1 MKPTLPTFL
10 SALGSKLTSFK
21 NLSALVVL
29 LLMSGGVWGQS
40 CANYTVA
47 STTGITY
54 SSIASTGTS
63 ISGTWRNALS
73 TDDNLSAAQNIG
85 FPFYYRGVSYTQFS
99 ISTNGFLTF
108 NTGTAAI
115 GSLTGAYG
123 YQNTMFSSASGSVTT
138 LAPFYDDQQTAGN
151 LGTQTD
157 LNNTYKY
164 LLSGTAGSRV
174 ATIEWVNSQDFSS
187 TSTSS
192 FNYQIKLYESDG
204 HIEFIYGAMT
214 LANSGTITTMSYSL
228 GINGPTITAT
238 PTAAELL
245 TQQTANTATFSATAS
260 NVLGGATPGNM
271 PTANSMISF
280 TPTSA
285 TVPTALTFSNIGSGA
300 MRLNWTDTSADEL
313 GFIIERSTD
322 NSTFTTLATLAAN
335 TVTYNAINLAANTT
349 YYFKVSPLREAKG
362 AALSGNQTT
371 AVAPTFA
378 SVISIDGNTAVPG
391 TSYPTITAAVADL
404 GGTIASAI
412 TIQLTSTYNAANE
425 TYPIQLP
432 YVAGSSANNT
442 LTIVQASGVSGTII
456 DSSNASSTFIIDGGN
471 YWIIDGRSGGTGSTK
486 DLVISN
492 SSVTGTAIQLI
503 NDASYNTLKYCTFK
517 GVNTSA
523 ASGVVVIGSTTTT
536 AATGNDYNTITYCDV
551 RDGAT
556 TPTNGIYSKNT
567 NGTNNNNLISY
578 NNVYNFFR
586 DATNI
591 DSYGIYITTG
601 NNDITIDNNSLYQT
615 VTRTLSC
622 ACIASGTAA
631 GSIPIATTSASGYNF
646 TITNNYIGGSAPLA
660 AGTAWTVTSTNA
672 TLSYYVFQGI
682 RMLTSLTGATS
693 TIQGNTIK
701 NINITTTNAASN
713 QGGIIATG
721 GNVNINNNTIGD
733 PDASGSSPSIVFNNG
748 GTGGEFNGIRTGAST
763 ATNGALSIT
772 NNTIAGIIINPV
784 SGVGTVDFVGIRF
797 GTTIG
802 GTSNIAS
809 TNTIGSLTVA
819 NSIVNSTAKEITGI
833 YFQSISPINT
843 ASNNII
849 SNLSS
854 TYSSSATTNRI
865 YGIYTTTA
873 SGLAGGT
880 NSIIGNTIKNLTTTC
895 LLAKTTVASMSN
907 GNISIYGIYA
917 NSTTTNSLIS
927 SNIIFGLKNTS
938 TTTASH
944 ILGIYALAPATT
956 YTNIIEKNSIYNLGF
971 SGSSTSAITTVQGI
985 LTPSSATICTIKNN
999 TIRLG
1004 YDASGTQLNNGMYI
1018 YGIYDQTTTTGSMNI
1033 WHNTVYIG
1041 GNAVAS
1047 TAYPT
1052 YCFVSTATTPT
1063 RLFQNNIFINARS
1076 NAAGTGK
1083 HYAVWYAGTSTNPTG
1098 LTSNYNLFRATGTGG
1113 NIGYYNLGDRTDL
1126 TAWRTA
1132 TGQDAN
1138 SISTDPCLN
1147 APTATTP
1154 NLHLTTCSGA
1164 GSPAEAAGTLI
1175 ASVTDDFDGETRSSL
1190 SPTDM
1195 GADAGNY
1202 GNTGSDMKATA
1213 LVSPTTTG
1221 CKTATET
1228 VSVSVTNM
1236 SSVAIDFSVNNVTVA
1251 VTATGGYSSSVVLS
1265 TGTLAAGSSQT
1276 VTMPA
1281 TIDLTANGTYTFNA
1295 STSVTGDINT
1305 ANDAMTASSVIIFGG
1320 TYTVGTGG
1328 NYATI
1333 AAAVTAYNA
1342 AACFS
1347 SNVVFSLTDATYD
1360 IGTTA
1365 LTINQNA
1372 NSGAY
1377 TLTIKPADGLS
1388 PTITGA
1394 VASNTIFNIRAK
1406 NVIIDGSNTAG
1417 GTTRNLTI
1425 TNTST
1430 TSPIVILIGNSGT
1443 STATALTNVTIKNA
1457 ILINGATTSNAVIVA
1472 NNLAAAGYFNN
1483 ITIQNN
1489 SIQKAYI
1496 GIYALATAATG
1507 NGSGLLIKDNDLNAT
1522 SPNALTY
1529 TGIFVQG
1536 VDGAT
1541 VSNNNIANITSSTV
1555 SPYGVVFY
1563 TGTNSGSISGN
1574 TISALSYTG
1583 TYNYAPS
1590 GIISTATTATNILIY
1605 NNIISNISSSAAE
1618 STYTPIPSG
1627 IYISSINTSAYNN
1640 KIFNIKQTNTGGE
1653 PAFGINL
1660 SSASTTSGISVY
1672 NNFIFDIAGYGYSAL
1687 SYYNGYGIGLLSGGG
1702 YNLYNNT
1709 INMNT
1714 NQTTGVT
1721 SAIYI
1726 YSSLVTAGS
1735 VNIRNNIFA
1744 NTQTGGAAAANR
1756 YAIYCAAANTIF
1768 GTINHNDYYS
1778 AGTNLGYLG
1787 SARTDLAGIVS
1798 GFGGNANSISAL
1810 PSFTSA
1816 TDLHLT
1822 ASGNCSINNAGT
1834 PISGITTDYDGAT
1847 RSTTTPDIGAHEF
1860 TGDINT
1866 AGAASSTPT
1875 LCNNTILTNITHA
1888 TTVATGIGTATGLPT
1903 GVTAAWASDT
1913 ITISGTPTAS
1923 GTFNYTI
1930 PLSGGTCSVTATGTI
1945 TVNPSPTAL
1954 VLTGSLACAGATG
1967 TITSSTSVS
1976 GVDYQ
1981 LYDSANAAVGSV
1993 QAGTGSGLTWSSVA
2007 IATGYY
2013 AKATNATTSC
2023 VSSNSNNVAVATITD
2038 KTWLGTTNTSWNTAS
2053 NWSCGT
2059 LPSASDVIIISSGSP
2074 VLDTNFTVGAG
2085 GSLTLSG
2092 SGTLTISPTSTL
2104 TVTGTANFGGKA
2116 VTIKSN
2122 SSGNGAIGQVT
2133 GTNLT
2138 GATNVTVERYI
2149 PAKRSW
2155 RAITAPVTM
2164 STSIN
2169 ANWQE
2174 GSPVTGNG
2182 YGFDIWSTSG
2192 GTGIITGGT
2201 GSSLLA
2207 YDSTTN
2213 NTWSAITNTTTASS
2227 MMDGSKNKPF
2237 MAFVTGPYGTNNVTA
2252 GATETTLRATG
2263 TLLTGDKTY
2272 ATVANKYTFIGNPY
2286 ASPLDLTVVLN
2297 NTSNATASFAGNVWV
2312 WDANVLGTYSVGT
2325 YNLFDFAASNYSYT
2339 SSNANISGAQIQSG
2353 QAFFVKSTDGADF
2366 SIKEAHKGSVF
2377 TNAVF
2382 RSGAPE
2388 IMRVNLYKQVNNEW
2402 AGRDGAM
2409 TVILADANAN
2419 QTPNKMANGTEN
2431 IVFTKNGGNFASNHH
2446 LPLVATDVL
2455 NVKVW
2460 NTSAGANYKL
2470 KINTEQFTTTNLDAT
2485 LEDLFTN
2492 SRIPLALDGTA
2503 VEYPFTV
2510 TTDALST
2517 GDRFRIVFQTSTL
2530 GTTIPKATGF
2540 SIVPNPVTGDSFQVN
2555 LGSLATGTY
2564 SYSICNA
2571 IGQEVEKGSI
2581 NTTTQNTN
2589 YTVKFRETAA
2599 TGIYIM
2605 KIKGSDNSVFT
2616 AKLIK
2621 K

>member
-1 MKPTLPTFL
+1 MKPTLPNFL
-10 SALGSKLTSFK
+10 PALGSKLTSFK
-21 NLSALVVL
+21 NLSALVVVVL
-29 LLMSGGVWGQS
+29 LSGGAWAQS

-47 STTGITY
+47 RTTGISY
-54 SSIASTGTS
+54 PSIASTGTS

-85 FPFYYRGVSYTQFS
+85 FTFYYRGVAYTQFS

-108 NTGTAAI
+108 NTGTTAI
-115 GSLTGAYG
+115 GSSSTGAYG
-123 YQNTMFSSASGSVTT
+123 YQNSVFSTASGSVTT

-151 LGTQTD
+151 LGTQSD

-192 FNYQIKLYESDG
+192 FNYQINLYESDG

-214 LANSGTITTMSYSL
+214 LANTSTISTMSYSL
-228 GINGPTITAT
+228 GINGQTISAT
-238 PTAAELL
+238 PTIAELL
-245 TQQTANTATFSATAS
+245 TQQTVNTTTFSATAS
-260 NVLGGATPGNM
+260 NALGGATPGNM
-271 PTANSMISF
+271 PEANSMISF
-280 TPTSA
+280 TPSSA
-285 TVPTALTFSNIGSGA
+285 TEPTALTFSNISSGA
-300 MRLNWTDTSADEL
+300 IRLNWTDNSADEL

-322 NSTFTTLATLAAN
+322 NTTFTTLATLAAN

-362 AALSGNQTT
+362 TALSGNQSTT
-371 AVAPTFA
+371 VAPTYA
-378 SVISIDGNTAVPG
+378 SVISIDGNAAVPG
-391 TSYPTITAAVADL
+391 TSYPTITEAVADL

-412 TIQLTSTYNAANE
+412 TIQLTSTYVAANE

-432 YVAGSSANNT
+432 YVAGSSNANT
-442 LTIVQASGVSGTII
+442 LTIVQANGVSGTII
-456 DSSNASSTFIIDGGN
+456 DSSDASSTFIINEGD
-471 YWIIDGRSGGTGSTK
+471 YWIIDGRSGGNGSTK

-523 ASGVVVIGSTTTT
+523 SSGVLVIGSTTTS

-556 TPTNGIYSKNT
+556 TPTNGIYSRNT

-631 GSIPIATTSASGYNF
+631 GSIPIATTSSSGYNF

-660 AGTAWTVTSTNA
+660 AGTAWTVTSSNA
-672 TLSYYVFQGI
+672 ILSYYVFQGI

-733 PDASGSSPSIVFNNG
+733 PAASGSSPSIVINNG
-748 GTGGEFNGIRTGAST
+748 GANAEFNGIRTGAST

-772 NNTIAGIIINPV
+772 NNTIAGIKINPV
-784 SGVGTVDFVGIRF
+784 NGVGTVDFVGIRF

-819 NSIVNSTAKEITGI
+819 NSIVNSTAKEMTGI

-854 TYSSSATTNRI
+854 TYSSTATTNRI
-865 YGIYTTTA
+865 FGIYTTTA

-895 LLAKTTVASMSN
+895 LLVKSSVASMSN

-927 SNIIFGLKNTS
+927 SNVIFGLKNTS

-944 ILGIYALAPATT
+944 ILGIYAIAPATT

-971 SGSSTSAITTVQGI
+971 SGSSTSGITTVQGI
-985 LTPSSATICTIKNN
+985 LTPSTATICTIKNN
-999 TIRLG
+999 NIRLG
-1004 YDASGTQLNNGMYI
+1004 YDASGTELNNGMYI

-1033 WHNTVYIG
+1033 WHNTIYIG

-1052 YCFVSTATTPT
+1052 YCFVSTGTSAT
-1063 RLFQNNIFINARS
+1063 RVFQNNIFINARS

-1083 HYAVWYAGTSTNPTG
+1083 HYAVWYAGTSTNPAG

-1113 NIGYYNLGDRTDL
+1113 YNGYYNVADRTDL

-1147 APTATTP
+1147 DPTAATP
-1154 NLHLTTCSGA
+1154 NLHLTTCSGV
-1164 GSPAEAAGTLI
+1164 GSPAEGTGTLI
-1175 ASVTDDFDGETRSSL
+1175 ASVSDDFDGETRSSL
-1190 SPTDM
+1190 SPTDI

-1202 GNTGSDMKATA
+1202 GNTGSDMKAAA

-1251 VTATGGYSSSVVLS
+1251 VTATGGYSSSVVLN
-1265 TGTLAAGSSQT
+1265 TGTLAAGLSQT

-1295 STSVTGDINT
+1295 TTSVTGDINT
-1305 ANDAMTASSVIIFGG
+1305 GNDAMAASSVIIFGG
-1320 TYTVGTGG
+1320 TYTVGSVG

-1342 AACFS
+1342 AACIS
-1347 SNVVFSLTDATYD
+1347 SNVVFSLTDAAYD

-1377 TLTIKPADGLS
+1377 TLTIKPAVGVS

-1394 VASNTIFNIRAK
+1394 VASSAIFNIRAK
-1406 NVIIDGSNTAG
+1406 NVIIDGSNTDG

-1430 TSPIVILIGNSGT
+1430 TSPYIIIIGNSGT
-1443 STATALTNVTIKNA
+1443 STATSLTDVTLKNT
-1457 ILINGATTSNAVIVA
+1457 ILINGVNTSTAVIVA

-1489 SIQKAYI
+1489 SVQKAYI
-1496 GIYALATAATG
+1496 GIYALATVATG
-1507 NGSGLLIKDNDLNAT
+1507 NGSGLLITGNDLNT
-1522 SPNALTY
+1522 SGANAITS
-1529 TGIFVQG
+1529 TGIYVQG

-1541 VSNNNIANITSSTV
+1541 VSNNNIGNITSSTL
-1555 SPYGVVFY
+1555 SP
-1563 TGTNSGSISGN
+1563 TGIWFTTATNSGSISGN
-1574 TISALSYTG
+1574 TITALSYTG
-1583 TYNYAPS
+1583 TGAFGPRGINLTTGTTTTAISVSNNTISNLTGSGTSSPSS
-1590 GIISTATTATNILIY
+1590 GIYTTSVNSSIF
-1605 NNIISNISSSAAE
+1605 NNKISNIK
-1618 STYTPIPSG
+1618 
-1627 IYISSINTSAYNN
+1627 N
-1640 KIFNIKQTNTGGE
+1640 TNTGGYL
-1653 PAFGINL
+1653 ANGIFL
-1660 SSASTTSGISVY
+1660 ASTSTTAGITLY
-1672 NNFIFDIAGYGYSAL
+1672 NNFIFDIAGYGYS
-1687 SYYNGYGIGLLSGGG
+1687 STVGDNGYGIVLYSGGG

-1714 NQTTGVT
+1714 NQTQGY
-1721 SAIYI
+1721 SGAIYI
-1726 YSSLVTAGS
+1726 YSSLVTAAS

-1744 NTQTGGAAAANR
+1744 NTQTAGAPEANR
-1756 YAIYCAAANTIF
+1756 YAIYSAAANTIF
-1768 GTINHNDYYS
+1768 GTIDHNDYYS
-1778 AGTNLGYLG
+1778 TGTNLGYLG
-1787 SARTDLAGIVS
+1787 SARTNVAGIVT
-1798 GFGGNANSISAL
+1798 GFGGNVNSISVL
-1810 PSFTSA
+1810 PTFTSA

-1822 ASGNCSINNAGT
+1822 AAGNCSINNAGT

-1847 RSTTTPDIGAHEF
+1847 RSTSTPDIGADEF

-1903 GVTAAWASDT
+1903 GVTAAWASNT
-1913 ITISGTPTAS
+1913 ITISGTPSAT

-1930 PLSGGTCSVTATGTI
+1930 PLSGGTCTVNATGTI

-1954 VLTGSLACAGATG
+1954 VLTGSLVCAGTTG
-1967 TITSSTSVS
+1967 SITSSTSVS

-1993 QAGTGSGLTWSSVA
+1993 QAGTGSGLTWSSIA
-2007 IATGYY
+2007 IGTGYY
-2013 AKATNATTSC
+2013 ANATNSTTSC
-2023 VSSNSNNVAVATITD
+2023 VSSNSNNVAVGTITD
-2038 KTWLGTTNTSWNTAS
+2038 KTWIGGTSTSWNTAS

-2074 VLDTNFTVGAG
+2074 VLDTNFTVGSG
-2085 GSLTLSG
+2085 GSLTI
-2092 SGTLTISPTSTL
+2092 SGTSTTFTISPTSTL
-2104 TVTGTANFGGKA
+2104 TIVGATNFGDKA

-2122 SSGNGAIGQVT
+2122 STGNGAIGQVT
-2133 GTNLT
+2133 GTLS

-2164 STSIN
+2164 TTSIN

-2174 GSPVTGNG
+2174 GSPGTGNG
-2182 YGFDIWSTSG
+2182 YGFDIWSNSG

-2272 ATVANKYTFIGNPY
+2272 PTVANKYTFIGNPY
-2286 ASPLDLTVVLN
+2286 ASPLDLTAVLN
-2297 NTSNATASFAGNVWV
+2297 NTSNATASFGGNVWV

-2353 QAFFVKSTDGADF
+2353 QAFFVKSTDGANF

-2388 IMRVNLYKQVNNEW
+2388 ILRVNLYKQVNNEW
-2402 AGRDGAM
+2402 PGRDGTM

-2431 IVFTKNGGNFASNHH
+2431 IAFTKNGANFASNHH

-2460 NTSAGANYKL
+2460 NTTSGTNYKL
-2470 KINTEQFTTTNLDAT
+2470 KINTEEFATTNLSAT

-2492 SRIPLALDGTA
+2492 ARTPLSLDGSA
-2503 VEYPFTV
+2503 VEYPFSV

-2517 GDRFRIVFQTSTL
+2517 GDRFRIVFQTAALS
-2530 GTTIPKATGF
+2530 TTIPKATGF

-2555 LGSLATGTY
+2555 LGTLATGSY

-2581 NTTTQNTN
+2581 NNATQNTN

>member
-1 MKPTLPTFL
+1 MKPTLPNFL
-10 SALGSKLTSFK
+10 PALGSKLTSFK
-21 NLSALVVL
+21 NLSFLVVL
-29 LLMSGGVWGQS
+29 LLLSGGVWGQS

-285 TVPTALTFSNIGSGA
+285 TVPTALTFSNISSGA

-335 TVTYNAINLAANTT
+335 TVTYNVINLAANTN

-362 AALSGNQTT
+362 TALSGNQSTT
-371 AVAPTFA
+371 AAPTLA

-391 TSYPTITAAVADL
+391 TSYPTITEAVADL

-412 TIQLTSTYNAANE
+412 TLELTSTYNAALE

-432 YVAGSSANNT
+432 YVAGSSATNT
-442 LTIVQASGVSGTII
+442 LSIVQASGVSGKII

-486 DLVISN
+486 DLIISN

-517 GVNTSA
+517 GVNTTA
-523 ASGVVVIGSTTTT
+523 TSGVVVIGSTTTT

-556 TPTNGIYSKNT
+556 TPTNGIYSRGLT
-567 NGTNNNNLISY
+567 TGTNNNNLISY

-631 GSIPIATTSASGYNF
+631 GSIPIATSTASGYNF

-660 AGTAWTVTSTNA
+660 AGTAWTVTSSNA

-733 PDASGSSPSIVFNNG
+733 PDASGISPSIVFNNG

-763 ATNGALSIT
+763 GTTGALSIT

-873 SGLAGGT
+873 SGFVGGT

-985 LTPSSATICTIKNN
+985 LTPSTATICTIKNN
-999 TIRLG
+999 NIRLG

-1083 HYAVWYAGTSTNPTG
+1083 HYAVWYAGTSTNPSG

-1113 NIGYYNLGDRTDL
+1113 NIGYYNVGDRTDL
-1126 TAWRTA
+1126 TVWRNA

-1138 SISTDPCLN
+1138 SLDTDPVLN
-1147 APTATTP
+1147 SPTATTP
-1154 NLHLTTCSGA
+1154 NLHLTNVSSVASGA
-1164 GSPAEAAGTLI
+1164 ATFI
-1175 ASVTDDFDGETRSSL
+1175 ASVTDDMDGQPRSGTTDIGADEIGISGCWTGATSTDFNTTTNWEDSTVPSSGNNIVIPSPVINNPVLDTDRTIGTLNIGTDKTININGKILTINGAITGAGTIKGSATSSL
-1190 SPTDM
+1190 VIGGT
-1195 GADAGNY
+1195 AGTLNF
-1202 GNTGSDMKATA
+1202 TSGSRTLKDLSLTSNATA
-1213 LVSPTTTG
+1213 TLGTALDITAGTTSGTVTVGTTATLTTG
-1221 CKTATET
+1221 G
-1228 VSVSVTNM
+1228 N
-1236 SSVAIDFSVNNVTVA
+1236 
-1251 VTATGGYSSSVVLS
+1251 L
-1265 TGTLAAGSSQT
+1265 TLKS
-1276 VTMPA
+1276 
-1281 TIDLTANGTYTFNA
+1281 DANGT
-1295 STSVTGDINT
+1295 
-1305 ANDAMTASSVIIFGG
+1305 
-1320 TYTVGTGG
+1320 
-1328 NYATI
+1328 
-1333 AAAVTAYNA
+1333 
-1342 AACFS
+1342 
-1347 SNVVFSLTDATYD
+1347 
-1360 IGTTA
+1360 
-1365 LTINQNA
+1365 
-1372 NSGAY
+1372 
-1377 TLTIKPADGLS
+1377 
-1388 PTITGA
+1388 
-1394 VASNTIFNIRAK
+1394 AK
-1406 NVIIDGSNTAG
+1406 V
-1417 GTTRNLTI
+1417 
-1425 TNTST
+1425 
-1430 TSPIVILIGNSGT
+1430 
-1443 STATALTNVTIKNA
+1443 
-1457 ILINGATTSNAVIVA
+1457 
-1472 NNLAAAGYFNN
+1472 
-1483 ITIQNN
+1483 
-1489 SIQKAYI
+1489 
-1496 GIYALATAATG
+1496 
-1507 NGSGLLIKDNDLNAT
+1507 
-1522 SPNALTY
+1522 
-1529 TGIFVQG
+1529 
-1536 VDGAT
+1536 
-1541 VSNNNIANITSSTV
+1541 
-1555 SPYGVVFY
+1555 
-1563 TGTNSGSISGN
+1563 
-1574 TISALSYTG
+1574 
-1583 TYNYAPS
+1583 
-1590 GIISTATTATNILIY
+1590 
-1605 NNIISNISSSAAE
+1605 
-1618 STYTPIPSG
+1618 
-1627 IYISSINTSAYNN
+1627 
-1640 KIFNIKQTNTGGE
+1640 
-1653 PAFGINL
+1653 
-1660 SSASTTSGISVY
+1660 
-1672 NNFIFDIAGYGYSAL
+1672 
-1687 SYYNGYGIGLLSGGG
+1687 
-1702 YNLYNNT
+1702 
-1709 INMNT
+1709 
-1714 NQTTGVT
+1714 
-1721 SAIYI
+1721 
-1726 YSSLVTAGS
+1726 
-1735 VNIRNNIFA
+1735 
-1744 NTQTGGAAAANR
+1744 
-1756 YAIYCAAANTIF
+1756 
-1768 GTINHNDYYS
+1768 
-1778 AGTNLGYLG
+1778 
-1787 SARTDLAGIVS
+1787 
-1798 GFGGNANSISAL
+1798 
-1810 PSFTSA
+1810 
-1816 TDLHLT
+1816 
-1822 ASGNCSINNAGT
+1822 
-1834 PISGITTDYDGAT
+1834 GIT
-1847 RSTTTPDIGAHEF
+1847 
-1860 TGDINT
+1860 
-1866 AGAASSTPT
+1866 
-1875 LCNNTILTNITHA
+1875 
-1888 TTVATGIGTATGLPT
+1888 
-1903 GVTAAWASDT
+1903 
-1913 ITISGTPTAS
+1913 
-1923 GTFNYTI
+1923 
-1930 PLSGGTCSVTATGTI
+1930 TGTI
-1945 TVNPSPTAL
+1945 T
-1954 VLTGSLACAGATG
+1954 G
-1967 TITSSTSVS
+1967 
-1976 GVDYQ
+1976 
-1981 LYDSANAAVGSV
+1981 NA
-1993 QAGTGSGLTWSSVA
+1993 
-2007 IATGYY
+2007 
-2013 AKATNATTSC
+2013 
-2023 VSSNSNNVAVATITD
+2023 
-2038 KTWLGTTNTSWNTAS
+2038 
-2053 NWSCGT
+2053 
-2059 LPSASDVIIISSGSP
+2059 
-2074 VLDTNFTVGAG
+2074 
-2085 GSLTLSG
+2085 
-2092 SGTLTISPTSTL
+2092 
-2104 TVTGTANFGGKA
+2104 
-2116 VTIKSN
+2116 
-2122 SSGNGAIGQVT
+2122 
-2133 GTNLT
+2133 
-2138 GATNVTVERYI
+2138 TVERYI
-2149 PAKRSW
+2149 PFGKRAFRFLTPS
-2155 RAITAPVTM
+2155 VTT
-2164 STSIN
+2164 TSSIYT
-2169 ANWQE
+2169 NWQIGGATTAGRGTHIT
-2174 GSPVTGNG
+2174 GSTTGAN
-2182 YGFDIWSTSG
+2182 GFDI
-2192 GTGIITGGT
+2192 
-2201 GSSLLA
+2201 
-2207 YDSTTN
+2207 
-2213 NTWSAITNTTTASS
+2213 TASGSPS
-2227 MMDGSKNKPF
+2227 MYTYQNNES
-2237 MAFVTGPYGTNNVTA
+2237 ALTGWLAIPNTNATALTVGMGYRTLVRGDRNVDISVASTDNMNVA
-2252 GATETTLRATG
+2252 TTLSATG
-2263 TLLTGDKTY
+2263 TLKVGDVVFDGTTTPALNTTSNTLTNGY
-2272 ATVANKYTFIGNPY
+2272 SLIGNPY
-2286 ASPLDLTVVLN
+2286 ASPVDWELVNRNLSVDDYYYAWDPNMGTLAERGRYVAYSASTHQATNTGTGNTNVSKYIQPGQAIFVKTIGASPSLTFEE
-2297 NTSNATASFAGNVWV
+2297 ADKASTFTNV
-2312 WDANVLGTYSVGT
+2312 
-2325 YNLFDFAASNYSYT
+2325 FRT
-2339 SSNANISGAQIQSG
+2339 SSNSTLSVAVYNPSEVAFASPIDATIAVFGTDFDASVGLGDIEKLYSSGEHLAWSRGAKLLAMDATTPVVTNDELLLKTMQFSANKSYTFKVNATN
-2353 QAFFVKSTDGADF
+2353 FVTSLNGYLVDQYLSSQTQLDF
-2366 SIKEAHKGSVF
+2366 STS
-2377 TNAVF
+2377 
-2382 RSGAPE
+2382 
-2388 IMRVNLYKQVNNEW
+2388 
-2402 AGRDGAM
+2402 
-2409 TVILADANAN
+2409 
-2419 QTPNKMANGTEN
+2419 
-2431 IVFTKNGGNFASNHH
+2431 NFITF
-2446 LPLVATDVL
+2446 AT
-2455 NVKVW
+2455 
-2460 NTSAGANYKL
+2460 
-2470 KINTEQFTTTNLDAT
+2470 
-2485 LEDLFTN
+2485 
-2492 SRIPLALDGTA
+2492 
-2503 VEYPFTV
+2503 
-2510 TTDALST
+2510 TTDAASY
-2517 GDRFRIVFQTSTL
+2517 GANRFKVVFNSSALNNEEWSSKSLRIY
-2530 GTTIPKATGF
+2530 
-2540 SIVPNPVTGDSFQVN
+2540 PNPVVDNQF
-2555 LGSLATGTY
+2555 
-2564 SYSICNA
+2564 SIAVSPSITDKVAITIYNM
-2571 IGQEVEKGSI
+2571 IGQSVYYESATAINNSI
-2581 NTTTQNTN
+2581 VVRPSAILKAGVYMVQMVNNGKTNTQ
-2589 YTVKFRETAA
+2589 
-2599 TGIYIM
+2599 
-2605 KIKGSDNSVFT
+2605 KII
-2616 AKLIK
+2616 IK
-2621 K
+2621 